1 MVAVSVASDHIDCIA
16 VFPSDVEDGSSTTST
31 GSYIDYGQARLYP
44 DGQVRVYHESRE
56 NSEVDAESEE
66 DSGDEEEEEVIVCE
80 MCGQTPCDWET
91 FGEEIWEECQGLK
104 QQGLDNKAI
113 RYHAYRMYTRMRH
126 GVLRRFDRRPLPVC
140 VRGEI
145 VDKWPDPNHEYV
157 GFQAALRDATTES

>member
-1 MVAVSVASDHIDCIA
+1 MVAVSDSSVPIDCIA
-16 VFPSDVEDGSSTTST
+16 VSPSDVEDSSSTAST
-31 GSYIDYGQARLYP
+31 GSYIDYGQVRL
-44 DGQVRVYHESRE
+44 YHESRE

-66 DSGDEEEEEVIVCE
+66 DSGDEEEEEVVVCE

-104 QQGLDNKAI
+104 QQGLDNNAI
-113 RYHAYRMYTRMRH
+113 RYHAYRMYTRLRH
-126 GVLRRFDRRPLPVC
+126 GVLRRNDRRPLPVC

-145 VDKWPDPNHEYV
+145 MDEWPDPNHEYV